1 MLGGKL
7 LSLKKLYMKTL
18 KYFFL
23 LFSAIA
29 FITACN
35 KKLDVLPQ
43 QNITPDQIQTA
54 DDVKALLF
62 GNYSLF
68 QNFDGFGERLIFISD
83 LLAAQDQVDFVGS
96 FTNYKD
102 VQNKAMVTTSSIAL
116 GIWSN
121 GYQVI
126 NLSNTVLS
134 KIDLIDSSERD
145 QITGEAKFFRGVML
159 FELVNYFAQPYSDG
173 NVSTNPGVPIVLN
186 APKYVYDS
194 TTAFVSR
201 ASVEDVYN
209 QVISDLTDAAAKLP
223 DFADNARATRYAA
236 EAFLARVYMNM
247 HDYANA
253 ATMAND
259 VIESGNYNLVS
270 TFNQAF
276 NNVGNSPEDVFG
288 IQQTAQ
294 SNAGTTN
301 NGIITFY
308 ATYPTGRGDA
318 QIDGFLDD
326 NSGYF
331 SHFED
336 QDYRKT
342 YVYVGESI
350 QSIPGYYTSK
360 WSAFY
365 KTVPVVRLAEM
376 YLTRGEANLR
386 KGGAP
391 IGGFDPIDDIN
402 IVRARSG
409 ASLLSDINGFDFVDE
424 RFRELAFEGD
434 RLWTL
439 KRLKLPIDDD
449 HAYNDGFLLLP
460 IPQRE
465 IDVNKNLEQNDAYK

>member
-1 MLGGKL
+1 
-7 LSLKKLYMKTL
+7 MKTL

-23 LFSAIA
+23 LFSTVTI
-29 FITACN
+29 IGACN

-43 QNITPDQIQTA
+43 QNVTPDQIKTA

-68 QNFDGFGERLIFISD
+68 QNANGFGERLIFISD
-83 LLAAQDQVDFVGS
+83 LLAAQDQLRFVGS

-102 VQNKAMVTTSSIAL
+102 VLNKQMVSSSSIAL

-159 FELVNYFAQPYSDG
+159 FELVNYFAQPYSAGDP
-173 NVSTNPGVPIVLN
+173 STAPGVPIVLN

-209 QVISDLTDAAAKLP
+209 QVITDLQDAAAKLP
-223 DFADNARATRYAA
+223 EFAGNARATKYAA

-247 HDYANA
+247 HDYENA
-253 ATMAND
+253 AQMAND
-259 VIESGNYNLVS
+259 VIESGQFNLVS

-276 NNVGNSPEDVFG
+276 NNVGNSPEDIFG

-294 SNAGTTN
+294 SNAGTNN
-301 NGIITFY
+301 NGIVTFY
-308 ATYPTGRGDA
+308 VTYPTGRGDA
-318 QIDGFLDD
+318 QIDGDLQD

-331 SHFED
+331 SHFEA
-336 QDYRKT
+336 QDFRKA

-350 QSIPGYYTSK
+350 QSIQGYYTSK

-391 IGGFDPIDDIN
+391 VGGVDPLDDIN
-402 IVRARSG
+402 TVRERSA
-409 ASLLSDINGFDFVDE
+409 ASPLADVNGSDFIEE

-439 KRLKLPIDDD
+439 KRLQLDVDGLP
-449 HAYNDGFLLLP
+449 YNNQTLVLP

-465 IDVNKNLEQNDAYK
+465 IDVNKNLTQNPGY